1 VPDRFGTTPSYTV
14 GVEEEF
20 QLVAPSTLQLAPA
33 VEEVSGAIPDGSKR
47 LARELF
53 QDCVE
58 MRSSVFSTVAELARE
73 LPALRRMV
81 AEAANKAGVGIGLPR
96 SRHKV
101 CPRGPHG
108 GLSSRVPLPFRGW
121 DAGRWKNRGHEAPA
135 PVGSFRR
142 DTRSRT
148 PQVPA
153 RRAHPGRVRDVVA
166 WRRWHRQ
173 GSEAVPYAS

>member
-1 VPDRFGTTPSYTV
+1 MPDRFGTTPSYTV

-58 MRSSVFSTVAELARE
+58 MRSFVFSTVAELARE

-108 GLSSRVPLPFRGW
+108 GLSSRSHIEGGTRDDGKTGVTKPPLRSVRFNEIPDPGPRKYLLEGLI
-121 DAGRWKNRGHEAPA
+121 
-135 PVGSFRR
+135 PVG
-142 DTRSRT
+142 
-148 PQVPA
+148 
-153 RRAHPGRVRDVVA
+153 
-166 WRRWHRQ
+166 
-173 GSEAVPYAS
+173 YATLLHGDGGTAKAAKLFLMRPNV